1 MSFVIPHRVD
11 DKPVSN
17 FYEKI
22 RTQGDA
28 SEFTAEAPGRQAVI
42 PWSAGTYNASTGA
55 FEYELPFSY
64 LVNQNQLQVYW
75 EITDYSV
82 VPTLN
87 RGYGLILNLETA
99 EQSGTFN
106 PTVHPY
112 YRELSA
118 NKVAVYNLDN
128 LSPTPYFNEDPLQ
141 TGPGALNAFVFLV
154 PHTALPGSVRNRL
167 IVENQGDNVGIELQG
182 FGDGIALRSPEG
194 KTFLLRV
201 NEAGIITSEELR

>member
-1 MSFVIPHRVD
+1 MSFVIPHRVN
-11 DKPVSN
+11 DKPVTN

-28 SEFTAEAPGRQAVI
+28 SEFTAEAPGRQTVI
-42 PWSAGTYNASTGA
+42 PWVDGVLNANTGA
-55 FEYELPFSY
+55 FEFELPFSY
-64 LVNQNQLQVYW
+64 LVNQNQLQVFW
-75 EITDYSV
+75 ELNNYSITPTEYS
-82 VPTLN
+82 
-87 RGYGLILNLETA
+87 GWGLVLSLETA
-99 EQSGTFN
+99 EQLATFDPN
-106 PTVHPY
+106 TDPY

-118 NKVAVYNLDN
+118 NRVAVYNLDN
-128 LSPTPYFNEDPLQ
+128 FYPRPYFNEDPAQL
-141 TGPGALNAFVFLV
+141 GPGARNSFVFLV
-154 PHTALPGSVRNRL
+154 PHTALPGAVRNRL